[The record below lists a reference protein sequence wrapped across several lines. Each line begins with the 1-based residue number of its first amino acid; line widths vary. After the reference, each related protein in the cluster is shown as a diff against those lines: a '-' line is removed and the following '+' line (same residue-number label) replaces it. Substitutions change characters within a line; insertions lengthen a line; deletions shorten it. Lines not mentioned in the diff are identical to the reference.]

1 MREAEYSLVGVK
13 ESFQSWKIVRGRQ
26 AEKTDES
33 TGRITVT

>member
-1 MREAEYSLVGVK
+1 MTEAGYNLVWVK
-13 ESFQSWKIVRGRQ
+13 EHLQSWKIVRGRR